1 MWCRMG
7 NSTLHL
13 FWEES
18 ELLFILGY
26 GQSAGQ
32 AAIAPTEMQD
42 FPEEIQERDVELLH
56 VF

>member
-1 MWCRMG
+1 M
-7 NSTLHL
+7 
-13 FWEES
+13 
-18 ELLFILGY
+18 FILGY

-42 FPEEIQERDVELLH
+42 FPEKIQERGVELLH